1 MHNISKEND
10 LGILLKQALS
20 IRTTKTV
27 KLKELEGLV
36 DGSMEYD
43 SFFNTVRYL
52 EQEGFLQPIK
62 SHGFNGFGLAYAY
75 RIQKHSLSKN
85 LHEQIRLNQ
94 LKVHSLIDL
103 SWYFGQA
110 EKVWEQDQ
118 EYINKLHVYLT
129 EKGIPD
135 KEAFCPER
143 SYELVGN
150 EKWIDESGGRAF
162 LDRIGVYSF
171 LRIVPA
177 AEPLMFAVNPYEMNS
192 REHLHLIVENKS
204 TYAALATCLADSPYT
219 TLIFGSGKGFLSS
232 IMNLEQQLNLPDHVH
247 SLYYFGDLDREG
259 ITIWDTLYQR
269 RSASPALA
277 FYRAL
282 LMKDF
287 TYGKQYQK
295 QNKHAEDR
303 FVSHFLPNEQSKIRQ
318 MLAEGGYYPQEA
330 LKTDEL
336 CDIWRHS
343 WKD

>member
-1 MHNISKEND
+1 MTND
-10 LGILLKQALS
+10 LIIQLNRALLKQVK
-20 IRTTKTV
+20 KTV
-27 KLKELEGLV
+27 KLRELEGLV
-36 DGSMEYD
+36 DGSTEYD
-43 SFFNTVRYL
+43 GFFDAVRHL
-52 EQEGFLQPIK
+52 EQEGLLQPIK
-62 SHGFNGFGLAYAY
+62 SQGFNNFGLAYAY
-75 RIQKHSLSKN
+75 RIQKQSLSKH
-85 LHEQIRLNQ
+85 LHEQIRSKQ
-94 LKVHSLIDL
+94 LSVHPLINL
-103 SWYFGQA
+103 SCYFEQA
-110 EKVWEQDQ
+110 EEVWKQDQ
-118 EYINKLHVYLT
+118 EYINKLHSYLT
-129 EKGIPD
+129 KKGIPD
-135 KEAFCPER
+135 KEAFSPER

-150 EKWIDESGGRAF
+150 EKWIDEGGGRAF

-177 AEPLMFAVNPYEMNS
+177 VEPLMFAINPHEMNS

-204 TYAALATCLADSPYT
+204 AYAALATCLAESPFT

-232 IMNLEQQLNLPDHVH
+232 ITNLEQQLNLPDHVH
-247 SLYYFGDLDREG
+247 RLNYFGDLDREG
-259 ITIWDTLYQR
+259 ITIWDTLHQR
-269 RSASPALA
+269 RAASPALA

-282 LMKDF
+282 MMKDF

-336 CDIWRHS
+336 CDIWRCS

>member
-1 MHNISKEND
+1 MTND
-10 LGILLKQALS
+10 LIIQLKYVLANQA
-20 IRTTKTV
+20 TKTV
-27 KLKELEGLV
+27 KLRELESLV
-36 DGSMEYD
+36 DGSTEYD
-43 SFFNTVRYL
+43 GFFDVVRHL
-52 EQEGFLQPIK
+52 EQEGLLQPIK
-62 SHGFNGFGLAYAY
+62 SQGFNNFGLAYAY
-75 RIQKHSLSKN
+75 RIQKQSLSKH
-85 LHEQIRLNQ
+85 LHEQIRSKQ
-94 LKVHSLIDL
+94 LSVHSLINL
-103 SWYFGQA
+103 SCYFEQA
-110 EKVWEQDQ
+110 EEVWKQDQ
-118 EYINKLHVYLT
+118 EYINKLHSYLM

-135 KEAFCPER
+135 KEAFSPER

-204 TYAALATCLADSPYT
+204 TYAALATCLANSPYT

-232 IMNLEQQLNLPDHVH
+232 IINLEQQLNLPDHVH
-247 SLYYFGDLDREG
+247 RLYYFGDLDREG
-259 ITIWDTLYQR
+259 ITIWDKLNQR

-318 MLAEGGYYPQEA
+318 MLDEGGYYPQEA